1 LLCLALIPPSIV
13 TRAFYIIVSDAFQIP
28 ELARFLFY
36 FKRTYI
42 GLTDYEFQM
51 NSEAFGLSFGE
62 NLVFSSLGPP
72 MDYSGFLIYVFFFLV
87 EGDEVTFY
95 PIFFKLFLDFS
106 RRFTSNVFRQFL
118 KPSGPCQ
125 CCLFNSYYIPFF
137 FYFFGFWY
145 MSLF

>member
-1 LLCLALIPPSIV
+1 MALIPPSVV

-72 MDYSGFLIYVFFFLV
+72 LDYSGLFRSFVFWK
-87 EGDEVTFY
+87 EGIDKVTFLNH
-95 PIFFKLFLDFS
+95 I
-106 RRFTSNVFRQFL
+106 
-118 KPSGPCQ
+118 
-125 CCLFNSYYIPFF
+125 
-137 FYFFGFWY
+137 
-145 MSLF
+145 